1 MNTMTGSVNYGD
13 RQDNGRKKRPDTQED
28 LCIVRSWSTFVYS
41 TMCRICTTK
50 TWKQRLYWL
59 QKITTRS
66 PRTLPSNI
74 IHGIL
79 TRFWG
84 DLWSEVISTQIAA
97 SYVVVG
103 IVRGGVQFVWNTT
116 LSESEV
122 NCFSVVI
129 STQISVSCGCMN
141 GLRRSTQQTKQHQI
155 WWRLLWLFDRYNKLI
170 ASSVVHNHLSKSTH
184 THLICIL
191 IYSTSP
197 T

>member
-13 RQDNGRKKRPDTQED
+13 RQDNCRKKRPDTQD
-28 LCIVRSWSTFVYS
+28 LCSSDLDQPLSTAQCVEYVQQNNMKAKAILIAKDNNS
-41 TMCRICTTK
+41 VTTN
-50 TWKQRLYWL
+50 
-59 QKITTRS
+59 S
-66 PRTLPSNI
+66 ASNI

-155 WWRLLWLFDRYNKLI
+155 WWRLLWLFNRYNKLI

-184 THLICIL
+184 THLICIV